1 MASKKNMTCIVC
13 PMGCALEAEL
23 DDEGK
28 IVKISGNT
36 CKRGEQYARTE
47 LTDPRRTLTS
57 TVKLEGSAHDS
68 FLPVKTDG
76 GIPKA
81 KLFEAME
88 ILRTLT
94 AKVPVKRG
102 DILAENFLGEDIR
115 IVAGKTVVD

>member
-1 MASKKNMTCIVC
+1 MRTIKNMTCIVC
-13 PMGCALEAEL
+13 PMGCQIEAEL
-23 DDEGK
+23 DENEK
-28 IVKISGNT
+28 VLSVTGNT
-36 CKRGEQYARTE
+36 CKRGENYARTE

-57 TVKLEGSAHDS
+57 TVRLYGSKTDA

-88 ILRTLT
+88 VLKTVT

-102 DILAENFLGEDIR
+102 DVLLENFLSEGVAL
-115 IVAGKTVVD
+115 VAGKTVEA

>member
-68 FLPVKTDG
+68 LLPVKTDG

-88 ILRTLT
+88 VLKTLT
-94 AKVPVKRG
+94 AKVPVRRG